1 MVASILDGVEA
12 SAELRAAVSDRVRAF
27 ASEHGYVPGLVTV
40 MAGGDR
46 SASAYVRAL
55 GRVAGRV
62 GIQCRHIALP
72 ADGDDHALR
81 DTLHELNEDQS
92 VHGVI
97 VQMPIPRPYSSSV
110 VAGSLSPLK
119 DVDGITPHNAGM
131 LALGHPLL
139 VPSTPLGGMELLR
152 HHRIPLLGSRVTIV
166 GRSVVIGRPLAM
178 LMVSAGATV
187 TICHTATRELAEECR
202 KADILCV
209 AAGRPGLV
217 DRSMVG
223 AGAVVLDFGTT
234 YDTDGSVRGDVL
246 FDDVREIA
254 GWISPVPGGTLPM
267 TTAVLMR
274 NTLEAAVRQLATKAA
289 A

>member
-1 MVASILDGVEA
+1 MVAAILDGVEA
-12 SAELRAAVSDRVRAF
+12 SAALRANVSERVQTFF
-27 ASEHGYVPGLVTV
+27 AENGHAPGLVTV

-72 ADGDDHALR
+72 VDGDDLHLR
-81 DTLHELNEDQS
+81 NTLLELNEDRS

-110 VAGSLSPLK
+110 VAETLSPFK

-131 LALGHPLL
+131 LALGHPKL

-152 HHRIPLLGSRVTIV
+152 HHEIPLFGARVTIV

-178 LMVSAGATV
+178 MMVSAGATV
-187 TICHTATRELAEECR
+187 TICHTATRDLAEECR

-234 YDTDGSVRGDVL
+234 YDTDGTVRGDVL

-274 NTLEAAVRQLATKAA
+274 NTLEAAIRQVAT
-289 A
+289 

>member
-1 MVASILDGVEA
+1 MVAAILDGVEA
-12 SAELRAAVSDRVRAF
+12 SAALRANVSERVQTFSAENGH
-27 ASEHGYVPGLVTV
+27 APGLVTV

-46 SASAYVRAL
+46 SAAAYVRAL

-72 ADGDDHALR
+72 ADGDDLHLR
-81 DTLHELNEDQS
+81 DTLLELNEDRS
-92 VHGVI
+92 VNGVI

-110 VAGSLSPLK
+110 VAETLSPSK
-119 DVDGITPHNAGM
+119 DVDGITPHNAGL

-152 HHRIPLLGSRVTIV
+152 HHEIPILGARVTIV

-178 LMVSAGATV
+178 MMVSAGATV
-187 TICHTATRELAEECR
+187 TICHTATRDLAEECR

-217 DRSMVG
+217 DRFMVG

-234 YDTDGSVRGDVL
+234 YDTDGTVRGDVL

-274 NTLEAAVRQLATKAA
+274 NTLDAAIRQVAT
-289 A
+289 

>member
-1 MVASILDGVEA
+1 MVAAILDGVEA
-12 SAELRAAVSDRVRAF
+12 SAALRANVSERVQTFSAENGH
-27 ASEHGYVPGLVTV
+27 APGLVTV

-72 ADGDDHALR
+72 VDGDDLHLR
-81 DTLHELNEDQS
+81 NTLLELNEDRS

-110 VAGSLSPLK
+110 VAETLSPFK

-131 LALGHPLL
+131 LALGHPKL

-152 HHRIPLLGSRVTIV
+152 HHEIPLFGARVTIV

-178 LMVSAGATV
+178 MMVSAGATV
-187 TICHTATRELAEECR
+187 TICHTATRDLAEECR

-234 YDTDGSVRGDVL
+234 YDTDGTVRGDVL

-274 NTLEAAVRQLATKAA
+274 NTLEAAIRQVAT
-289 A
+289 

>member
-1 MVASILDGVEA
+1 
-12 SAELRAAVSDRVRAF
+12 
-27 ASEHGYVPGLVTV
+27 
-40 MAGGDR
+40 
-46 SASAYVRAL
+46 
-55 GRVAGRV
+55 
-62 GIQCRHIALP
+62 
-72 ADGDDHALR
+72 
-81 DTLHELNEDQS
+81 
-92 VHGVI
+92 
-97 VQMPIPRPYSSSV
+97 
-110 VAGSLSPLK
+110 
-119 DVDGITPHNAGM
+119 
-131 LALGHPLL
+131 
-139 VPSTPLGGMELLR
+139 
-152 HHRIPLLGSRVTIV
+152 
-166 GRSVVIGRPLAM
+166 M

>member
-1 MVASILDGVEA
+1 MVAAILDGVEA
-12 SAELRAAVSDRVRAF
+12 SAALRADVSERVHAF
-27 ASEHGYVPGLVTV
+27 TAEHGYAPGLVTV

-46 SASAYVRAL
+46 SAAAYVRAL
-55 GRVAGRV
+55 ARVAGRV
-62 GIQCRHIALP
+62 GIQCRHVALP
-72 ADGDDHALR
+72 ADGDDLVLR
-81 DTLHELNEDQS
+81 NTLHELNEDRS

-110 VAGSLSPLK
+110 VAETLSPFK

-131 LALGHPLL
+131 LSLGHPLL

-152 HHRIPLLGSRVTIV
+152 HHEIPLLGAHVTIV

-178 LMVSAGATV
+178 MMVSAGATV
-187 TICHTATRELAEECR
+187 TICHTATRGLAEECR
-202 KADILCV
+202 KAEILCV
-209 AAGRPGLV
+209 AAGRPGLI

-223 AGAVVLDFGTT
+223 AGAVVVDFGTT
-234 YDTDGSVRGDVL
+234 YDADGTVHGDVC
-246 FDDVREIA
+246 FHDVREIA

-274 NTLEAAVRQLATKAA
+274 NTLDAAIWQVAARQG
-289 A
+289 

>member
-1 MVASILDGVEA
+1 MVAAILDGVEA
-12 SAELRAAVSDRVRAF
+12 SAALRANVSERVQTFF
-27 ASEHGYVPGLVTV
+27 AENGHAPGLVTV

-72 ADGDDHALR
+72 VDGDDLHLR
-81 DTLHELNEDQS
+81 NTLLELNEDRS

-97 VQMPIPRPYSSSV
+97 VQMPIPRPYSSSI
-110 VAGSLSPLK
+110 VAETLSPFK

-131 LALGHPLL
+131 LALGHPKL

-152 HHRIPLLGSRVTIV
+152 HHEIPLFGARVTIV

-178 LMVSAGATV
+178 MMVSAGATV
-187 TICHTATRELAEECR
+187 TICHTATRDLAEECR

-234 YDTDGSVRGDVL
+234 YDTDGTVRGDVL

-274 NTLEAAVRQLATKAA
+274 NTLEAAIRQVAT
-289 A
+289 